1 MPTVSEILAQM
12 LEDTSAPSETEKA
25 AAAVDGGDDDDV
37 VAQVAKELNLTPEEA
52 AKVISE
58 VEESE
63 KHAEA
68 EKLAE
73 EATVLGRF
81 MARGFLDEL
90 QKLGSDWEM
99 GGGKKVQQQADAST
113 PQEGSKVL
121 AKVKAAIEAKH
132 RPDTPTKDVAMQ
144 SVVKKIIATAR
155 KVKPTPAP
163 ATETNA

>member
-1 MPTVSEILAQM
+1 MPTVSEILTQM
-12 LEDTSAPSETEKA
+12 LEDSTAPSEPEKT
-25 AAAVDGGDDDDV
+25 AAVAGSDDDI

-52 AKVISE
+52 EAAVSE
-58 VEESE
+58 LEEGE

-81 MARGFLDEL
+81 MARGFIEEV
-90 QKLGSDWEM
+90 QKLGSGWEM

-121 AKVKAAIEAKH
+121 AKVKAAIESKN
-132 RPDTPTKDVAMQ
+132 RPETPTKDVAMQ
-144 SVVKKIIATAR
+144 SVVKKILATAR
-155 KVKPTPAP
+155 KVKPVPAP